1 MAAVLNDKFDRVV
14 KFSLTNCV
22 NTHSVS
28 INPPICCCLFVSN
41 IKFNATVSLNL
52 IIITARALKVQSS
65 TRQFLRDIFLSYIF
79 ESLYLPKIGFKK
91 SQLEK
96 INKVYKL

>member
-28 INPPICCCLFVSN
+28 ITPSICCCLFVCCFFVCN
-41 IKFNATVSLNL
+41 IKLDATVSLNL

-65 TRQFLRDIFLSYIF
+65 TRQFLRDIFFYHIYS
-79 ESLYLPKIGFKK
+79 
-91 SQLEK
+91 
-96 INKVYKL
+96 KVYIYQ

>member
-14 KFSLTNCV
+14 KFSLTN
-22 NTHSVS
+22 THSVS
-28 INPPICCCLFVSN
+28 INPPICCCLFFVCN

-65 TRQFLRDIFLSYIF
+65 TRQFLCDIFFSTIYNQKSLSTKYWF
-79 ESLYLPKIGFKK
+79 
-91 SQLEK
+91 
-96 INKVYKL
+96 